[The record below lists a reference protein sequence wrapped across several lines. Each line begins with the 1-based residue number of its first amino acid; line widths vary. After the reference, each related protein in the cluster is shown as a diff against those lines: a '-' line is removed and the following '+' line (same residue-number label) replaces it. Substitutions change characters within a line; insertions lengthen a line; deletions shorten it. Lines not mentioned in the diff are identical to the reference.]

1 MNETAGTSDPSALH
15 SEHEFMKLLLGVEE
29 DAQALG
35 TIQDAVTHGILQAT
49 CV

>member
-1 MNETAGTSDPSALH
+1 
-15 SEHEFMKLLLGVEE
+15 MKLLLGVEE